1 MPPTPERLQAVLAAL
16 GYRPLNRI
24 WAKIEIILGLGAA
37 VAGLVLSIASAV
49 REPGEV
55 IAILSGSALFVLGGY
70 LTLAGHRS
78 HLYQSSNERLV
89 LLIEEIRTLQQKD
102 KPS

>member
-1 MPPTPERLQAVLAAL
+1 MPPTPDRLRTVLAAL
-16 GYRPLNRI
+16 GYRPLSRI
-24 WAKIEIILGLGAA
+24 WAKMEIFLGLGTLL
-37 VAGLVLSIASAV
+37 AGLLLSIASTV
-49 REPGEV
+49 KEPLEV
-55 IAILSGSALFVLGGY
+55 PALLCGSALFVLGGY